1 MIPNNYWLYLQ
12 ILFFLFIT
20 PGSPRIVMCSY
31 TMTYGLKKSAWTA
44 IGDISAN
51 SLQLLLV
58 VLGFG
63 LIVKENPFL
72 LLTLKW
78 MGVGYLLYLAY
89 DLYKSKVE
97 IISPSRA
104 IIYLPEREIPAI
116 IGQGGKR
123 IHNIEDQLG
132 IKLTIKPLE
141 TKKEPTKFN
150 SSETKKYI
158 TFEFSKSLS
167 KKSAEFNL
175 EDSFLFSAI
184 VSNRGEIK
192 IHKKSEIGRKIIDAI
207 DTNKKLEILI

>member
-1 MIPNNYWLYLQ
+1 MIPDNYWLYLQ

-63 LIVKENPFL
+63 LIVKENPFV

-97 IISPSRA
+97 IISSNKVIKKNILSFFKDGFLVAGLSPKAWIFFGVIFIQFLDYNLSSTYF
-104 IIYLPEREIPAI
+104 IIQLLILWLSYI
-116 IGQGGKR
+116 ILDFITLILYGIIAGK
-123 IHNIEDQLG
+123 ISIWLKSNP
-132 IKLTIKPLE
+132 KTI
-141 TKKEPTKFN
+141 
-150 SSETKKYI
+150 
-158 TFEFSKSLS
+158 
-167 KKSAEFNL
+167 NL
-175 EDSFLFSAI
+175 ISAI
-184 VSNRGEIK
+184 SL
-192 IHKKSEIGRKIIDAI
+192 IIIALFI
-207 DTNKKLEILI
+207 VLFQ

>member
-63 LIVKENPFL
+63 LIVKENPFV

-78 MGVGYLLYLAY
+78 IGVGYLLYLAY

-97 IISPSRA
+97 IISSNKVIKKNILSFFKDGFLVAGLSPKAWIFFGVIFIQFLDYNLSSTYF
-104 IIYLPEREIPAI
+104 IIQLLILWLSYI
-116 IGQGGKR
+116 ILDFITLILYGVIAEK
-123 IHNIEDQLG
+123 ISIWLKSNP
-132 IKLTIKPLE
+132 KTI
-141 TKKEPTKFN
+141 
-150 SSETKKYI
+150 
-158 TFEFSKSLS
+158 
-167 KKSAEFNL
+167 NL
-175 EDSFLFSAI
+175 ISAI
-184 VSNRGEIK
+184 GL
-192 IHKKSEIGRKIIDAI
+192 IIIALFI
-207 DTNKKLEILI
+207 VLFQ

>member
-20 PGSPRIVMCSY
+20 PGSPRIVICSY

-63 LIVKENPFL
+63 LIVKENPFVF
-72 LLTLKW
+72 LTLKW

-97 IISPSRA
+97 IISSNKVIKKNILSFFKDGFLVAGLSPKAWIFFGVIFIQFLDYNLSSTYF
-104 IIYLPEREIPAI
+104 IIQLLILWLSYI
-116 IGQGGKR
+116 ILDFITLILYGVIAEK
-123 IHNIEDQLG
+123 ISIWLKSNP
-132 IKLTIKPLE
+132 KTI
-141 TKKEPTKFN
+141 
-150 SSETKKYI
+150 
-158 TFEFSKSLS
+158 
-167 KKSAEFNL
+167 NL
-175 EDSFLFSAI
+175 ISAI
-184 VSNRGEIK
+184 AL
-192 IHKKSEIGRKIIDAI
+192 IIIALFI
-207 DTNKKLEILI
+207 VLFQ

>member
-20 PGSPRIVMCSY
+20 PGSPRIVICSY

-63 LIVKENPFL
+63 LIVKENPFVF
-72 LLTLKW
+72 LTLKW

-97 IISPSRA
+97 IISSNKVIKNIYVGSA
-104 IIYLPEREIPAI
+104 ISMRNPITKDFFETLTTRRKLDNINFSLAAMPAL
-116 IGQGGKR
+116 R
-123 IHNIEDQLG
+123 VYC
-132 IKLTIKPLE
+132 P
-141 TKKEPTKFN
+141 
-150 SSETKKYI
+150 
-158 TFEFSKSLS
+158 
-167 KKSAEFNL
+167 A
-175 EDSFLFSAI
+175 FLF
-184 VSNRGEIK
+184 VF
-192 IHKKSEIGRKIIDAI
+192 HF
-207 DTNKKLEILI
+207 

>member
-63 LIVKENPFL
+63 LIVKENPFVF
-72 LLTLKW
+72 LTLKW

-97 IISPSRA
+97 IISSNKVIKKNILSFFKDGFLVAGLSPKAWIFFGVIFIQFLDYNLSSTYF
-104 IIYLPEREIPAI
+104 IIQLLILWLSYI
-116 IGQGGKR
+116 ILDFITLILYGVIAEK
-123 IHNIEDQLG
+123 ISIWLKSNP
-132 IKLTIKPLE
+132 KTI
-141 TKKEPTKFN
+141 
-150 SSETKKYI
+150 
-158 TFEFSKSLS
+158 
-167 KKSAEFNL
+167 NL
-175 EDSFLFSAI
+175 ISAI
-184 VSNRGEIK
+184 SL
-192 IHKKSEIGRKIIDAI
+192 IIIALFI
-207 DTNKKLEILI
+207 VLFQ

>member
-20 PGSPRIVMCSY
+20 PGSPRIVICSY

-63 LIVKENPFL
+63 LIVKENPFV

-97 IISPSRA
+97 IISSNKVIKKNILSFFKDGFLVAGLSPKAWIFFGVIFIQFLDYNLSSTYF
-104 IIYLPEREIPAI
+104 IIQLLILWLSYI
-116 IGQGGKR
+116 ILDFITLILYGVIAEK
-123 IHNIEDQLG
+123 ISIWLKSNP
-132 IKLTIKPLE
+132 KTI
-141 TKKEPTKFN
+141 
-150 SSETKKYI
+150 
-158 TFEFSKSLS
+158 
-167 KKSAEFNL
+167 NL
-175 EDSFLFSAI
+175 ISAI
-184 VSNRGEIK
+184 AL
-192 IHKKSEIGRKIIDAI
+192 IIIALFI
-207 DTNKKLEILI
+207 VLFQ

>member
-20 PGSPRIVMCSY
+20 PGSPRIVICSY

-63 LIVKENPFL
+63 LIVKENPFVF
-72 LLTLKW
+72 LTLKW

-97 IISPSRA
+97 IISSNKVIKKNILSFFKDGFLVAGLSPKAWIFFGVIFIQFLDYNISSTYF
-104 IIYLPEREIPAI
+104 II
-116 IGQGGKR
+116 
-123 IHNIEDQLG
+123 QLLILWLSYIFLDFITLILYG
-132 IKLTIKPLE
+132 VIAEKITIWL
-141 TKKEPTKFN
+141 
-150 SSETKKYI
+150 
-158 TFEFSKSLS
+158 KSNP
-167 KKSAEFNL
+167 KTINL
-175 EDSFLFSAI
+175 ISAI
-184 VSNRGEIK
+184 AL
-192 IHKKSEIGRKIIDAI
+192 IIIALFI
-207 DTNKKLEILI
+207 VLFQ

>member
-20 PGSPRIVMCSY
+20 PGSPRIVICSY

-63 LIVKENPFL
+63 LIVKENPFV

-78 MGVGYLLYLAY
+78 MGGGYLLYLAY

-97 IISPSRA
+97 IISSNKVIKKNILSFFKDGFLVAGLSPKAWIFFGVIFIQFLDYNLSSTYF
-104 IIYLPEREIPAI
+104 IIQLLILWLSYI
-116 IGQGGKR
+116 ILDFITLILYGVIAEK
-123 IHNIEDQLG
+123 ILIWLKSNP
-132 IKLTIKPLE
+132 KTI
-141 TKKEPTKFN
+141 
-150 SSETKKYI
+150 
-158 TFEFSKSLS
+158 
-167 KKSAEFNL
+167 NL
-175 EDSFLFSAI
+175 ISAI
-184 VSNRGEIK
+184 SL
-192 IHKKSEIGRKIIDAI
+192 IIIALFI
-207 DTNKKLEILI
+207 VLFQ

>member
-20 PGSPRIVMCSY
+20 PGSPRIVICSY

-63 LIVKENPFL
+63 FIVKENSFVF
-72 LLTLKW
+72 LTLKW

-97 IISPSRA
+97 IISSNKVIKKNILSFFKDGFLVAGLSPKAWIFFGVIFIQFLDYNLSSTYF
-104 IIYLPEREIPAI
+104 IIQLLILWLSYI
-116 IGQGGKR
+116 ILDF
-123 IHNIEDQLG
+123 ITLILYG
-132 IKLTIKPLE
+132 IIAEKISIWLKSNPKTI
-141 TKKEPTKFN
+141 
-150 SSETKKYI
+150 
-158 TFEFSKSLS
+158 
-167 KKSAEFNL
+167 NL
-175 EDSFLFSAI
+175 ISAI
-184 VSNRGEIK
+184 AL
-192 IHKKSEIGRKIIDAI
+192 IIIALFI
-207 DTNKKLEILI
+207 VLFQ

>member
-20 PGSPRIVMCSY
+20 PGSPRVVMCSY

-51 SLQLLLV
+51 SLQLLLI

-63 LIVKENPFL
+63 LIVKENPFV

-97 IISPSRA
+97 IISSNKVIKKNILSFFKDGFLVAGLSPKAWVFFGVIFIQFLDYNLSSTYF
-104 IIYLPEREIPAI
+104 IIQLLILWLSYI
-116 IGQGGKR
+116 ILDFITLILYGVIAEK
-123 IHNIEDQLG
+123 ISIWLKSNI
-132 IKLTIKPLE
+132 KTI
-141 TKKEPTKFN
+141 
-150 SSETKKYI
+150 
-158 TFEFSKSLS
+158 
-167 KKSAEFNL
+167 NL
-175 EDSFLFSAI
+175 ISAI
-184 VSNRGEIK
+184 AL
-192 IHKKSEIGRKIIDAI
+192 IIIALFI
-207 DTNKKLEILI
+207 VLFQ

>member
-63 LIVKENPFL
+63 LIVKENPFVF
-72 LLTLKW
+72 LTLKW

-97 IISPSRA
+97 IISSNKVIKKNILSFFKDGFLVAGLSPKAWIFFGVIFIQFLDYNLSSTYF
-104 IIYLPEREIPAI
+104 IIQLLILWLSYI
-116 IGQGGKR
+116 ILDFITLILYGVIAEK
-123 IHNIEDQLG
+123 ISIWLKSNP
-132 IKLTIKPLE
+132 KTI
-141 TKKEPTKFN
+141 
-150 SSETKKYI
+150 
-158 TFEFSKSLS
+158 
-167 KKSAEFNL
+167 NL
-175 EDSFLFSAI
+175 ISAI
-184 VSNRGEIK
+184 AL
-192 IHKKSEIGRKIIDAI
+192 IIIALFI
-207 DTNKKLEILI
+207 VLFQ

>member
-63 LIVKENPFL
+63 LIVKENPFV

-78 MGVGYLLYLAY
+78 IGVGYLLYLAY

-97 IISPSRA
+97 IISSNKVIKKNILSFFKDGFLVAGLSPKAWIFFGVIFIQFLDYNLSSTYF
-104 IIYLPEREIPAI
+104 IIQLLILWLSYI
-116 IGQGGKR
+116 ILDF
-123 IHNIEDQLG
+123 ITLILYG
-132 IKLTIKPLE
+132 IIAEKISIWLKSNPKTI
-141 TKKEPTKFN
+141 
-150 SSETKKYI
+150 
-158 TFEFSKSLS
+158 
-167 KKSAEFNL
+167 NL
-175 EDSFLFSAI
+175 ISAI
-184 VSNRGEIK
+184 SL
-192 IHKKSEIGRKIIDAI
+192 IIIALFI
-207 DTNKKLEILI
+207 VLFQ

>member
-63 LIVKENPFL
+63 LIVKENPFV

-97 IISPSRA
+97 IISSNKVIKKNILSFFKDGFLVAGLSPKAWIFFGVIFIQFLDYNLSSTYF
-104 IIYLPEREIPAI
+104 IIQLLILWLSYI
-116 IGQGGKR
+116 ILDFITLILYGVIAEK
-123 IHNIEDQLG
+123 ISIWLKSNP
-132 IKLTIKPLE
+132 KTI
-141 TKKEPTKFN
+141 
-150 SSETKKYI
+150 
-158 TFEFSKSLS
+158 
-167 KKSAEFNL
+167 NL
-175 EDSFLFSAI
+175 ISAI
-184 VSNRGEIK
+184 SL
-192 IHKKSEIGRKIIDAI
+192 IIIALFI
-207 DTNKKLEILI
+207 VLFQ

>member
-63 LIVKENPFL
+63 LIVKENPFV

-97 IISPSRA
+97 IISSNKVIKKNILTFFKDGFLVAGLSPKAWVFFGVIFIQFLDYNLSSTYF
-104 IIYLPEREIPAI
+104 IIQLLILWLSYI
-116 IGQGGKR
+116 ILDFITLILYGVIAEK
-123 IHNIEDQLG
+123 ISIWLKSNP
-132 IKLTIKPLE
+132 KTI
-141 TKKEPTKFN
+141 
-150 SSETKKYI
+150 
-158 TFEFSKSLS
+158 
-167 KKSAEFNL
+167 NL
-175 EDSFLFSAI
+175 ISAI
-184 VSNRGEIK
+184 AL
-192 IHKKSEIGRKIIDAI
+192 IIIALFI
-207 DTNKKLEILI
+207 VLFQ